1 VDCVVV
7 VPVHQ
12 LIIQHFAIHPES
24 RWWNNVNFF
33 GKQCP
38 QTPCHG
44 ARIENPSARNQRGL
58 LVKIPISRD
67 CHFILWQIASLCSV
81 TTFSS
86 SYICKLWLVL
96 SRSKHLL
103 LNFSERMCSDFFQ
116 NGVAKILLHA
126 SEFKVEKIL
135 FRSKSF
141 SELSL
146 LYGCM
151 HKTLLHQEFLYYKRS
166 FHQFLPAKKS
176 FKSNKSYNVFM
187 SYIRLKL
194 PLC

>member
-1 VDCVVV
+1 MLTFSGNS
-7 VPVHQ
+7 VHKHHAMVQ
-12 LIIQHFAIHPES
+12 ELRTHLHEISKA
-24 RWWNNVNFF
+24 
-33 GKQCP
+33 C
-38 QTPCHG
+38 
-44 ARIENPSARNQRGL
+44 L
-58 LVKIPISRD
+58 LKSISRD